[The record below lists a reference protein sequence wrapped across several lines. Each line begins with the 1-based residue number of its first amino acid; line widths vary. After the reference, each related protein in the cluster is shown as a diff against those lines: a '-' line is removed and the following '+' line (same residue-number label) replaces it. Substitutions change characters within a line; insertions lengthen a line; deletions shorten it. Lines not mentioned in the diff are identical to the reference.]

1 MKKIE
6 SKATG
11 DITESKSSSN
21 LPQANCNKMLSPK
34 KKIVFITGTRAD
46 FSKIKSLM
54 HKVEDSS
61 DFELFVF
68 VTGMHLSSY
77 FGSTIGEVEKNGFAN
92 IFKFINYDK
101 YYQMDKALATT
112 IDGFSRFVS
121 EVEPDL
127 IVVHGDRIEPLAA
140 AITGSLNNILV
151 AHIEG
156 GEISGTI
163 DDSLRHAISKL
174 AHIHLV
180 NDENAKKI
188 LMQLGESEDSIFV
201 IGSPDMELLEQST
214 ISLDEAKR
222 YYDIDFEHYA
232 IVMFHPVTT
241 EFMDMKAQSENLVS
255 ALKSSGKNYIV
266 IYPNNDLG
274 FEFITQSYEALRGLA
289 RFRLFPSLRF
299 EYFIALL
306 KNAEFV
312 IGNSS
317 CILKEAPYLGIPG
330 ILVGSRQNGRAGSQS
345 VLKVEAQS
353 SAILE
358 AIGQI
363 HKIDRTDAKHTE
375 ILNSSE
381 RFFEYLQ
388 SGAFFDIPTQKV
400 FNTIRAQKWH

>member
-6 SKATG
+6 SKATS

-140 AITGSLNNILV
+140 AITGIIV
-151 AHIEG
+151 AV
-156 GEISGTI
+156 SAVFDVT
-163 DDSLRHAISKL
+163 S
-174 AHIHLV
+174 
-180 NDENAKKI
+180 
-188 LMQLGESEDSIFV
+188 
-201 IGSPDMELLEQST
+201 
-214 ISLDEAKR
+214 EAK
-222 YYDIDFEHYA
+222 
-232 IVMFHPVTT
+232 VMRVEMPNIMASSLAPAKTLACEPMKSASPV
-241 EFMDMKAQSENLVS
+241 F
-255 ALKSSGKNYIV
+255 
-266 IYPNNDLG
+266 
-274 FEFITQSYEALRGLA
+274 
-289 RFRLFPSLRF
+289 
-299 EYFIALL
+299 
-306 KNAEFV
+306 
-312 IGNSS
+312 
-317 CILKEAPYLGIPG
+317 
-330 ILVGSRQNGRAGSQS
+330 
-345 VLKVEAQS
+345 
-353 SAILE
+353 
-358 AIGQI
+358 
-363 HKIDRTDAKHTE
+363 
-375 ILNSSE
+375 
-381 RFFEYLQ
+381 
-388 SGAFFDIPTQKV
+388 
-400 FNTIRAQKWH
+400 